1 MEKQYSGWA
10 RNKFLKCKT
19 YTPKSLSDLRKLKNC
34 QFIPRGMGRSYGDSS
49 LKKDS
54 ILLTKNLNKILK
66 LDLKKKIIEDKC
78 VQIMREVI
86 FLLIDC

>member
-19 YTPKSLSDLRKLKNC
+19 YTPKSLSDLRKLKNR

-49 LKKDS
+49 LKKNS

-66 LDLKKKIIEDKC
+66 LDLKKKNY
-78 VQIMREVI
+78 
-86 FLLIDC
+86 